1 MEMMGE
7 DEMEYEIHGD
17 SDKEMIIFIHGI
29 GASSWMWW
37 QQIAVFNDYQI
48 CLVDL
53 PGHGKNADIPWIDLT
68 TTTQM
73 IAEDVI
79 DNQRAHIVGISLG
92 GHVALEIAKHYP
104 QKVKSTFISGIT
116 VKPMPFKFLLPIQ
129 SRFIQR
135 SLGNT
140 NYLYRLAK
148 ENYQIPENKTEE
160 FIRNYQLLTRGN
172 YEAIGYEIMDFRLD
186 ESYAVIKRPI
196 LFVAGDQES
205 SGILQSL
212 KIAPKIIQGAET
224 AKIPDAQHIWPVQ
237 MPQEFNHVLKE
248 WVRKN

>member
-1 MEMMGE
+1 
-7 DEMEYEIHGD
+7 MEYEIHGD
-17 SDKEMIIFIHGI
+17 SEKEMIIFIHGI

-37 QQIAVFNDYQI
+37 QQIDAFNDYQI

-53 PGHGKNADIPWIDLT
+53 PGHGKNAAIPWIDLA

-79 DNQRAHIVGISLG
+79 GNQKAHIVGLSLG

-116 VKPMPFKFLLPIQ
+116 VKPMPFKFFLRIQ
-129 SRFIQR
+129 SRLIQR
-135 SLGNT
+135 TLQNSNRLV
-140 NYLYRLAK
+140 RLAK
-148 ENYQIPENKTEE
+148 ENYHLPENKINE
-160 FIRNYQLLTRGN
+160 FVRNYQLLTRKN
-172 YEAIGYEIMDFRLD
+172 YEAIGYEIMSFRLD

-196 LFVAGDQES
+196 LFIAGDQES

-212 KIAPKIIQGAET
+212 KVALKIIEGAET

-237 MPQEFNHVLKE
+237 MPKAFNHVLKE
-248 WVRKN
+248 WVSKN